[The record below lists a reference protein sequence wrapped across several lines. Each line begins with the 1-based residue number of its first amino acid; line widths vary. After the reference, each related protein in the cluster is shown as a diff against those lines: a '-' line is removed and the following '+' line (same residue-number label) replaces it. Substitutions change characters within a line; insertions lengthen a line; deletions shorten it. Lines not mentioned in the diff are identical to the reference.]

1 MNVILFKVLNTSS
14 IEHYAFVIIHITQ
27 LNKVSVNFN
36 ILYFWKARE
45 KNNQFYEHF
54 MDANKVSCCVNYLA
68 TMQAADKLSVITL
81 TGQMYMESH
90 KPKLLSQGNH
100 DLKRQWKCCKI
111 EPTIGS
117 LPLMYLI
124 SEHIVIVKADCKSK
138 L

>member
-1 MNVILFKVLNTSS
+1 MVFWMSFFLKFKTPLLLNTMHLLSYTS
-14 IEHYAFVIIHITQ
+14 TQ
-27 LNKVSVNFN
+27 LNKVSFNFN

-100 DLKRQWKCCKI
+100 DLKRQ
-111 EPTIGS
+111 
-117 LPLMYLI
+117 
-124 SEHIVIVKADCKSK
+124 
-138 L
+138 